1 MEGGGFQKMTQ
12 DKIVSNVKDQELVK
26 KRRDQMIKG
35 AISLFKEKGFHKTT
49 TREIA
54 KASGFSIGTLYEYIR
69 TKEDILFLTVDAIYE
84 KVREGIEP
92 FFNLEHPSE
101 DNLIHVIKSYFHLV
115 DDLQEEILILYQ
127 EVKSLKKETRE
138 YVLQKERDMVYLLEK
153 VILNCGPK
161 QLSEEDAAL
170 LANNIFVQGH
180 MWAFRRWILQKQFT
194 LEEYIEKQVGFFLK
208 IIRD

>member
-1 MEGGGFQKMTQ
+1 
-12 DKIVSNVKDQELVK
+12 
-26 KRRDQMIKG
+26 
-35 AISLFKEKGFHKTT
+35 
-49 TREIA
+49 
-54 KASGFSIGTLYEYIR
+54 
-69 TKEDILFLTVDAIYE
+69 
-84 KVREGIEP
+84 
-92 FFNLEHPSE
+92 
-101 DNLIHVIKSYFHLV
+101 
-115 DDLQEEILILYQ
+115 
-127 EVKSLKKETRE
+127 
-138 YVLQKERDMVYLLEK
+138 MVYLLEK